1 MVHLNMTAWRWRRL
15 GNAGLV
21 LVALCLAAAN
31 GNALSATTTVYKCF
45 DRNLTV
51 LYSDEPCSGERINV
65 KTTDAD
71 PAALAELQHERDA
84 LARSTAQ
91 RIADSHRAALENASA
106 PQFVYPSGE
115 DYGTYAGGGTYVP
128 AYAPY
133 GYADVPG
140 SRPKRFHSA
149 ATRPVKQVAKLR
161 GAPSPPYVIPR
172 R

>member
-1 MVHLNMTAWRWRRL
+1 M
-15 GNAGLV
+15 
-21 LVALCLAAAN
+21 LVALCLAAAS

-51 LYSDEPCSGERINV
+51 LYSDEPCSGERMNV

-71 PAALAELQHERDA
+71 PAALVELQHERDA

-91 RIADSHRAALENASA
+91 RVADSRRAALDRTVAVPS
-106 PQFVYPSGE
+106 FYPAEEEPGV
-115 DYGTYAGGGTYVP
+115 YAGGGDYV
-128 AYAPY
+128 PY
-133 GYADVPG
+133 GYVGAPASG
-140 SRPKRFHSA
+140 RKRFHAA

-161 GAPSPPYVIPR
+161 GAPNPPYIIPR